1 MKSSVHLYLAEMP
14 IIEED
19 SYSWCDDYVR
29 EDYDRGV
36 HVLSVFLVL
45 TASTL
50 GTLTPILQDQKKSG
64 NLSLLINCGKH
75 FGTGVILAT
84 AFIHMLPGAV
94 QMLTSPCLPKAF
106 HSYYTAFA
114 GITLGVTGDVKF
126 AGLLC
131 ALLLHQFFEGF
142 ALGAR
147 ISELDISRLKKLY
160 MSLAFILTTPSGII
174 IGIALASSYNPN
186 SVVALVVQGTLDSV
200 SAGILIY
207 AAYANLLAIE
217 ITGNTSFRKLPG
229 RTKVYYFLSIY
240 VGAAIMASLGR
251 WA

>member
-1 MKSSVHLYLAEMP
+1 MSL
-14 IIEED
+14 IEES
-19 SYSWCDDYVR
+19 SYTWCDDYVR
-29 EDYDRGV
+29 ESYDQSV

-50 GTLTPILQDQKKSG
+50 GTLTPILQGQKKGG
-64 NLSLLINCGKH
+64 NLSLLINCGKY

-106 HSYYTAFA
+106 HSQYTAFAGLFAMLA

-147 ISELDISRLKKLY
+147 ISELGISRLKKLY

-174 IGIALASSYNPN
+174 IGIMLASSYNPN
-186 SVVALVVQGTLDSV
+186 SRAALVVQGTLDSV

-207 AAYANLLAIE
+207 AAYANLLAAE
-217 ITGNTSFRKLPG
+217 VTNNTSFRKLPG

-240 VGAAIMASLGR
+240 VGVVIMASLGR